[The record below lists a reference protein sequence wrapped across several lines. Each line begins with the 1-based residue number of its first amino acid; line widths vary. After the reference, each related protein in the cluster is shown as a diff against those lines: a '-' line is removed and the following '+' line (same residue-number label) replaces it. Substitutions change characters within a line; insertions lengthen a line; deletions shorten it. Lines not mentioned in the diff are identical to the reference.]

1 VKHVRVPGS
10 SANLGP
16 GFDAL
21 GMALSLYADVGV
33 VEVAGIDALP
43 DRARVADEH
52 HPATI
57 AFRAA
62 GGVGSVWVRS
72 DIPMGRG
79 LGFSGA
85 VRVGGALL
93 GVSQSCSAPLGDHT
107 LAQRVI
113 DVTANLEGHADNVSA
128 SLFGGVV
135 ATNGRRAVRVPLA
148 TRVVDELAVVVW
160 IPDFTTSTSESRAK
174 MPTAVPFDDA
184 VFNVTHTALLVAALA
199 AGDIDV
205 LGDAMADRLH
215 QDLRLTKA
223 EPSRVALRA
232 MRDAGA
238 VGAWLSGSGPT
249 VACFVRA
256 DEADSLATALPENG
270 RARVLTVDHHGAQI
284 INV

>member
-1 VKHVRVPGS
+1 VKYIRVPGS

-33 VEVAGIDALP
+33 VEAAGIDALP
-43 DRARVADEH
+43 HRARVVDEH

-57 AFRAA
+57 AFRVA
-62 GGVGSVWVRS
+62 GGVGNVWVRS
-72 DIPMGRG
+72 EIPMGRG

-93 GVSQSCSAPLGDHT
+93 GVSQTFGAPLGDQT

-184 VFNVTHTALLVAALA
+184 VFNVMHTALLVAALA

-215 QDLRLTKA
+215 QDLRLAKA
-223 EPSRVALRA
+223 EPTRVALRA